1 MENNIKT
8 YKDLIKNEVHFDG
21 YYNSGSSIEFDK
33 DFEAC
38 NENSMVAKSEKIAK
52 SMKAMAMISQLMPY
66 YGGEITEDEWL
77 KTIPKYSI
85 IAGLDGEKNIPK
97 IVRISIF
104 SVRSFLSFHTPE
116 QRDEFLKNN
125 EDLIKE
131 YLMIK

>member
-21 YYNSGSSIEFDK
+21 YYNVGSSIEFDK
-33 DFEAC
+33 DFESC
-38 NENSMVAKSEKIAK
+38 NENSMVAKSEKVAK

-66 YGGEITEDEWL
+66 YGGEITEDEWYNEDV
-77 KTIPKYSI
+77 IKYVI
-85 IAGLDGEKNIPK
+85 NK
-97 IVRISIF
+97 IYNDIKIYAVY
-104 SVRSFLSFHTPE
+104 SVYNFLAFHTPE

-131 YLMIK
+131 YLMID